1 MRLDDAG
8 LFGGASSK
16 GAVAGVAGM
25 GAAAGLLMVAMLWGA
40 RVAFTRRRCGPFE
53 PGRSLLLSDSRKYN
67 LESQAR
73 SKIGS

>member
-1 MRLDDAG
+1 
-8 LFGGASSK
+8 
-16 GAVAGVAGM
+16 M